1 MQIRKE
7 ALWAGFAM
15 KPDHE
20 AMITVCLLAQ
30 YIIISTDLFATPI
43 IMFASLVANVDICQR
58 VLM

>member
-1 MQIRKE
+1 VQIRKE

-30 YIIISTDLFATPI
+30 YILISLSS
-43 IMFASLVANVDICQR
+43 ASPFVLVEIVS
-58 VLM
+58 L